1 MHEEE
6 RSMYELEYP
15 APVIKDDSAEGNGPT
30 MIVAMN
36 GYADAGMS
44 VEASANHLK
53 AALNNRQLASF
64 NNDELIDYRSRRPA
78 VTISN
83 DRTSDIESTELGI
96 KVLRDNAG
104 KSFLLLSGPEP
115 DMRWEAFSKAVVN
128 LVEKFDV
135 KNTIMLYAAPM
146 PVPHTR
152 PTVVTAHGNSQELTG
167 RMVKMDSTIIVPGSA
182 ALFLEKALDDKG
194 RNVAGY
200 TVHVPH
206 YLASSSYPQ
215 GTYHLLSSIATAA
228 GLNIPLGSLEAD
240 IERMNNQLQE
250 QVMDSEEITG
260 VVHQLEQQYDEYIER
275 YRSAHPQ
282 AIMPGEEAVPSADE
296 LGEEFQAFLAQLGED
311 SPQRHHFLDDSH
323 DSENEDEEGPQD
335 KD

>member
-15 APVIKDDSAEGNGPT
+15 APSITDYSAEGTGPT

-36 GYADAGMS
+36 GYADAGMA

-53 AALNNRQLASF
+53 AALHSRQLASF

-83 DRTSDIESTELGI
+83 DRTTDIEPTELGI

-115 DMRWEAFSKAVVN
+115 DMRWEAFSKAVVS
-128 LVEKFDV
+128 LVEKFDIE
-135 KNTIMLYAAPM
+135 NTIMLYAAPM

-152 PTVVTAHGNSQELTG
+152 PTVVTAHGNSSELIG
-167 RMVKMDSTIIVPGSA
+167 RMVKVDSTIIVPGSA

-200 TVHVPH
+200 TVQVPH

-215 GTYHLLSSIATAA
+215 ASYQLLSSIANAA
-228 GLNIPLGSLEAD
+228 GLNFPLGSLEAD
-240 IERMNNQLQE
+240 IERTNTQLSE
-250 QVMDSEEITG
+250 QVMDSDEITG
-260 VVHQLEQQYDEYIER
+260 VVHQLEQQYDEYMQR

-282 AIMPGEEAVPSADE
+282 AIMPGDEALPSADE
-296 LGEEFQAFLAQLGED
+296 LGEEFQAFLAE
-311 SPQRHHFLDDSH
+311 F
-323 DSENEDEEGPQD
+323 D
-335 KD
+335 KDGGENKEDGPRD